1 MNPLARLLYSI
12 FAGIALIYV
21 LTSIFEFFGIGF
33 ESYGVYLFYM
43 LALML
48 FFSLLPDDR
57 SNFFSLI
64 VPQENVP

>member
-1 MNPLARLLYSI
+1 MNPIARLLYSI

-33 ESYGVYLFYM
+33 ESYGVYLFYI
-43 LALML
+43 LALMM

-64 VPQENVP
+64 VPKEKAP

>member
-1 MNPLARLLYSI
+1 MNPIGRLLYSI

-21 LTSIFEFFGIGF
+21 LTSIFAFFGIGF
-33 ESYGVYLFYM
+33 ESYGVYLFYI
-43 LALML
+43 LALMM

-64 VPQENVP
+64 VPKEKSS

>member
-1 MNPLARLLYSI
+1 MNPLTRLLYSI

-48 FFSLLPDDR
+48 FFSLLPEDR

-64 VPQENVP
+64 APLGKAL